1 MNVPTASTASGA
13 STTTFNTGD
22 SNSPATGA
30 ASSAKEARTSILVW
44 DLPVRLGHWLM
55 VAGFVVAWLTSESE
69 RWRLV
74 HAWAGGTVVGVL
86 TFRLVWG
93 FIGSAPARFAN
104 FVRSPLAAL
113 NYLKDLLSGNS
124 PHYTGHNPAGAWA
137 IVLLIGLGLAA
148 GLSGWATYQEIG
160 GKWLEE
166 GHEFIAGL
174 MLTVVAVHLIGVAVG
189 SWAHRENL
197 PRSMVTG
204 MKLGRPSEAI
214 SSIRIFA
221 TAVML
226 TCAVTMAWWLSR

>member
-1 MNVPTASTASGA
+1 MNTPTPKSASPSAIS
-13 STTTFNTGD
+13 STNE
-22 SNSPATGA
+22 S
-30 ASSAKEARTSILVW
+30 RTSILVW

-86 TFRLVWG
+86 VFRLVWG

-104 FVRSPLAAL
+104 FVRSPMAAVD
-113 NYLKDLLSGNS
+113 YLKGLLSGNS
-124 PHYTGHNPAGAWA
+124 AHYVGHNPAGAWA

-148 GLSGWATYQEIG
+148 GLSGWATYLEIG

-166 GHEFIAGL
+166 GHELIAGV
-174 MLTVVAVHLIGVAVG
+174 MLAVVVIHLLGVAVG

-204 MKLGRPSEAI
+204 MKLGQPGEAI
-214 SSIRIFA
+214 NSIRLFA

-226 TCAVTMAWWLSR
+226 TCAGTIAWWLSR